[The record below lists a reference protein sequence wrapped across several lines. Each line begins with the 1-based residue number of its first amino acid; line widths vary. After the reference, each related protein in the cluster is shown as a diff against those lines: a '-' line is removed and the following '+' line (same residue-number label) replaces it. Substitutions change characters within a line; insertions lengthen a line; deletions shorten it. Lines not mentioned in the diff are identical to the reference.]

1 MATQYQN
8 YKSDFVLR
16 ESFVDI
22 TGKAV
27 PLPTDVD
34 FTLRYWTKH
43 GREYVASR
51 QGGVYTNCAQK
62 RAARCWSFSRLTTYA
77 RESCTMSC
85 IWL

>member
-27 PLPTDVD
+27 PLPTDID
-34 FTLRYWTKH
+34 FTLRYWTQH

-51 QGGVYTNCAQK
+51 QGGVYTNCTPEGGDLLV
-62 RAARCWSFSRLTTYA
+62 FF
-77 RESCTMSC
+77 
-85 IWL
+85 